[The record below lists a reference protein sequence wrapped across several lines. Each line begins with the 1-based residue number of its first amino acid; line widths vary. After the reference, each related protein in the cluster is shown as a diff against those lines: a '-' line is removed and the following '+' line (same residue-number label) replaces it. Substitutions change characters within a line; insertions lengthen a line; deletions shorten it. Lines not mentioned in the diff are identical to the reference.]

1 MVLLGG
7 LSTQFTGE
15 LVECRVVP
23 CGVAITSSHAGVFKT
38 GARCCLIHTD
48 LCAKLKVTLVE
59 SEKLTG
65 KFPCDAVARATV
77 SIVCT
82 VRLRGVWLLHTAVWE
97 SIALKSA
104 ALPPFLVGLKAAK
117 ADKASLIKLILPILP
132 LVFC

>member
-23 CGVAITSSHAGVFKT
+23 CGVAITSSHAGVFET

-59 SEKLTG
+59 SEKLHWKISLRCCCQGNRVYCVHRAPSWSLAPTYRSVG
-65 KFPCDAVARATV
+65 KH
-77 SIVCT
+77 
-82 VRLRGVWLLHTAVWE
+82 RLE
-97 SIALKSA
+97 KCCPS
-104 ALPPFLVGLKAAK
+104 
-117 ADKASLIKLILPILP
+117 PI
-132 LVFC
+132 FGRFEGSED